1 MQNNLI
7 LAIIKELLRQ
17 NNYISAQCLAD
28 SLHVSRRTIF
38 NNLERVQRICENYNA
53 KLISQ
58 KSRGYKIQ
66 NTYDLELY
74 IKRQNIQY
82 NHTSNQEKK
91 LYIIYLLLSDEEPI
105 HISELEEIMFLS
117 RPTIYK
123 LIDELTVWFQE
134 VEIKLNITRKGISII
149 YGERRYRQA
158 LKNWMIETMRLIDG
172 KLKNKDTSDFFKLKK
187 CLKKYLIKDMDLMYR
202 STEIICDICQIHLS
216 KKEIE
221 NIGVLLNV
229 ITYRV
234 IEGYYV
240 EESKR
245 LIGIIDNLY
254 TSNTIDKVRES
265 LNSDLSIT
273 LSSSEIIY
281 FIVNL
286 LVNGDFK
293 DRNLISTRMKNIK
306 INKVLMREVE
316 EYLRKQ
322 LNIEE
327 DLMQKLLLEIQYII
341 KRELLFLIKG
351 NAGSSAKHYDVVI
364 QNFRSTVVLSK
375 HLYQMICKYYYII
388 YYEKMLCN
396 LNFTLLYFIQK
407 SKKNLVTAWIH
418 DCDEFEYRYVLSNLH
433 QLPFISLIYIT
444 DKYNEFEKFIETKP
458 IDLVFS
464 TIGYKNGNVDIIEIS
479 KVFGSDE
486 MLEVVKK
493 LKEKYESVNFSRIM
507 KGMNITY
514 SNRDFYGNL

>member
-1 MQNNLI
+1 M
-7 LAIIKELLRQ
+7 
-17 NNYISAQCLAD
+17 
-28 SLHVSRRTIF
+28 
-38 NNLERVQRICENYNA
+38 
-53 KLISQ
+53 ISQ

-202 STEIICDICQIHLS
+202 STENICDICQIHLS

-221 NIGVLLNV
+221 NIGVLLNI

-341 KRELLFLIKG
+341 KRELLF
-351 NAGSSAKHYDVVI
+351 
-364 QNFRSTVVLSK
+364 
-375 HLYQMICKYYYII
+375 
-388 YYEKMLCN
+388 
-396 LNFTLLYFIQK
+396 
-407 SKKNLVTAWIH
+407 
-418 DCDEFEYRYVLSNLH
+418 
-433 QLPFISLIYIT
+433 
-444 DKYNEFEKFIETKP
+444 
-458 IDLVFS
+458 
-464 TIGYKNGNVDIIEIS
+464 
-479 KVFGSDE
+479 
-486 MLEVVKK
+486 
-493 LKEKYESVNFSRIM
+493 
-507 KGMNITY
+507 
-514 SNRDFYGNL
+514 

>member
-1 MQNNLI
+1 
-7 LAIIKELLRQ
+7 
-17 NNYISAQCLAD
+17 
-28 SLHVSRRTIF
+28 
-38 NNLERVQRICENYNA
+38 
-53 KLISQ
+53 
-58 KSRGYKIQ
+58 
-66 NTYDLELY
+66 
-74 IKRQNIQY
+74 
-82 NHTSNQEKK
+82 
-91 LYIIYLLLSDEEPI
+91 
-105 HISELEEIMFLS
+105 
-117 RPTIYK
+117 
-123 LIDELTVWFQE
+123 
-134 VEIKLNITRKGISII
+134 
-149 YGERRYRQA
+149 
-158 LKNWMIETMRLIDG
+158 
-172 KLKNKDTSDFFKLKK
+172 
-187 CLKKYLIKDMDLMYR
+187 MDLMYR
-202 STEIICDICQIHLS
+202 STENICDICQIHLS

-341 KRELLFLIKG
+341 KRELLF
-351 NAGSSAKHYDVVI
+351 
-364 QNFRSTVVLSK
+364 
-375 HLYQMICKYYYII
+375 
-388 YYEKMLCN
+388 
-396 LNFTLLYFIQK
+396 
-407 SKKNLVTAWIH
+407 
-418 DCDEFEYRYVLSNLH
+418 
-433 QLPFISLIYIT
+433 
-444 DKYNEFEKFIETKP
+444 
-458 IDLVFS
+458 
-464 TIGYKNGNVDIIEIS
+464 
-479 KVFGSDE
+479 
-486 MLEVVKK
+486 
-493 LKEKYESVNFSRIM
+493 
-507 KGMNITY
+507 
-514 SNRDFYGNL
+514 